1 MAQMTDDWPNLV
13 TMFFR
18 QADRFGERPLLW
30 QKSKG
35 RWTPLT
41 WRETA
46 VSICRLA
53 RGLSSLGIRAGDRVM
68 LVSENRPAWFVA
80 DFAIMATGA
89 VTVPAYTTNTEG
101 DHLHILDNSGA
112 AAVVVST
119 RALAERVL
127 PAAFRSPDVR
137 FVIVMDEVKLQQ
149 QPHFDVLTWRQV
161 MDRGEADHTN
171 IRAAAQA
178 LSLDTLACLIY
189 TSGTGGAPK
198 GVMLSHRAIL
208 ANIRGAVDV
217 LSELPGGEEVFL
229 SFLPLSHAYEHTVG
243 QFLPIAIGAEIYYAG
258 SVDRVATDLRE
269 IRPTVFSAVP
279 RFYEVLRQRILQ
291 GISKQGGLPERF
303 FNWTL
308 AIGRRRYE
316 NPESLGLWTRLLDR
330 VLDRLVRDKIRE
342 RVGGR
347 LKAMVSGGA
356 ALDPELGL
364 FFRALGLP
372 LVQGYGQT
380 EAAPLISV
388 NRPSRPKPGTVG
400 PAVAGVEVRIAEDGE
415 LLVRGENLMLG
426 YWRNEAATAE
436 ALRDGWL
443 HTGDIAEIDADGDIC
458 ITDRKK
464 DLIVVSGGD
473 NVAPARIEGL
483 LTLHPQIAQAMVA
496 GDGRSHLVALLV
508 PNAEWLGEWAKE
520 AGKPFDLAVLADDPD
535 LLRALAG
542 PVEEV
547 NRGLSVV
554 EGIRRFAVAPEP
566 FSIDNGQLTPTLKVR
581 RHIVGKVYGQRLRAL
596 YD

>member
-554 EGIRRFAVAPEP
+554 ERIRRFAVAPEP